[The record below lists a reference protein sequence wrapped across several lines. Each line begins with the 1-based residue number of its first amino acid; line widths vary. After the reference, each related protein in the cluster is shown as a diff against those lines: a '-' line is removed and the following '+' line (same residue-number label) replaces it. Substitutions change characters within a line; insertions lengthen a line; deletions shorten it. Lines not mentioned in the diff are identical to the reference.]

1 MKWRE
6 EPRQLPRQE
15 APQSAATIAGHNP
28 LRLGRA
34 GEMTAGCAQLQNYPI
49 AASPSP
55 LRERDV
61 LRRAATHHILDLN
74 GIGRDVY
81 YLVAAVHNVAF
92 ARNENILALGEK
104 DFPGLAGLIRET
116 EEFERN
122 RRRWRRLGRDIDFR
136 RRVGLAWCPRLRD
149 YRIRLRHKNVPSRT
163 CVFYLLSSGQHLQLQ
178 CRVQVLHRRPS
189 LFALT
194 RTAVL
199 GGGARDNNWGLVLNR
214 ERSCRRTRKRL
225 DDFLAR
231 GEDSQ
236 DS

>member
-34 GEMTAGCAQLQNYPI
+34 GEMTAGSAQLQNYPI
-49 AASPSP
+49 ATSPSP

-104 DFPGLAGLIRET
+104 DFPGLAGLIREA

-136 RRVGLAWCPRLRD
+136 RRVGLAWCPPLPV
-149 YRIRLRHKNVPSRT
+149 YPIRLPHKNFPSPT
-163 CVFYLLSSGQHLQLQ
+163 YLFYLFCICPHLQF
-178 CRVQVLHRRPS
+178 P
-189 LFALT
+189 A
-194 RTAVL
+194 
-199 GGGARDNNWGLVLNR
+199 
-214 ERSCRRTRKRL
+214 
-225 DDFLAR
+225 
-231 GEDSQ
+231 
-236 DS
+236 